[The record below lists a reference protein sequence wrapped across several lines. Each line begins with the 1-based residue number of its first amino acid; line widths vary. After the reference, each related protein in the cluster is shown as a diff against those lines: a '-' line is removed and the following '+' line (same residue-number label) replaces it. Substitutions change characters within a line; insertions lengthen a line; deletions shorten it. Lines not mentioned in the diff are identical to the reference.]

1 MKKLSQSRGFLM
13 IFLFWDG
20 FELHHV
26 RDSFSVK
33 RMSKAI
39 EALDIDVWITQY
51 VLCGEGTASI
61 HQFPT
66 MGYTSLRVN
75 IQLVFS
81 I

>member
-1 MKKLSQSRGFLM
+1 M
-13 IFLFWDG
+13 ILHLLDRY
-20 FELHHV
+20 ELNHV
-26 RDSFSVK
+26 RDSFSVR

-39 EALDIDVWITQY
+39 EALDINVWITQY

>member
-1 MKKLSQSRGFLM
+1 M
-13 IFLFWDG
+13 ILLLLNG
-20 FELHHV
+20 SELYYVV
-26 RDSFSVK
+26 RDFLPVRGMGK
-33 RMSKAI
+33 TV
-39 EALDIDVWITQY
+39 EAWTVNVWVAQD
-51 VLCGEGTASI
+51 VLCCEGTVSI

>member
-20 FELHHV
+20 FELHNV
-26 RDSFSVK
+26 RDSFSVR

-39 EALDIDVWITQY
+39 EALDIDVWITQDI
-51 VLCGEGTASI
+51 LCGEGTFSVL
-61 HQFPT
+61 QFPA
-66 MGYTSLRVN
+66 MGYASLRVN

>member
-1 MKKLSQSRGFLM
+1 MILHLSDRY
-13 IFLFWDG
+13 
-20 FELHHV
+20 ELHHV
-26 RDSFSVK
+26 RDSFSVR

-39 EALDIDVWITQY
+39 EALDVNVWITQY
-51 VLCGEGTASI
+51 VRCCEGTASI